1 MDHVHTILTEYF
13 ESGLYYEEATK
24 LHELLKPYVQEDSMK
39 LYSDELFE
47 SNLDTTVIIE
57 DFGAV
62 IGIKELMDKRTE
74 YLLSKPYFKQER
86 PVLTDN
92 KFIKNGGEVS
102 ISVASENTK
111 LVYLVYR
118 EDKSTPFNRI
128 EMKPGEEG
136 SFTATIE

>member
-1 MDHVHTILTEYF
+1 
-13 ESGLYYEEATK
+13 
-24 LHELLKPYVQEDSMK
+24 
-39 LYSDELFE
+39 
-47 SNLDTTVIIE
+47 
-57 DFGAV
+57 
-62 IGIKELMDKRTE
+62 MDKRTE

-92 KFIKNGGEVS
+92 KFIKNGGEVT

-136 SFTATIE
+136 SFTATIEFSKGTEYYFIASNGKAVSHFPKKASYELFVID